1 MVYKYKLIYGKTLA
15 FRILGQVD
23 TYLTFLVTIAVFVN
37 PYESSGD
44 AWPTTFARLVWG
56 VVLLQIFMT
65 GLFAARQSVV
75 ASTGMIPLLLGTIAW
90 SYTMRED
97 FKGLSQ
103 HTPLASIAAA
113 DHAVSFGHWR

>member
-1 MVYKYKLIYGKTLA
+1 
-15 FRILGQVD
+15 
-23 TYLTFLVTIAVFVN
+23 
-37 PYESSGD
+37 
-44 AWPTTFARLVWG
+44 
-56 VVLLQIFMT
+56 MT

-113 DHAVSFGHWR
+113 DHAVSIDFLPK